1 MGLFGFI
8 GKRLYDVVALGRA
21 VGSLVSSV
29 GKKVVAGVKYIGRG
43 IYDLFKAKPKGVIKE
58 VIKDA
63 GTGTRNTGRGIIK
76 ETARTSVPKTTISSP
91 PTMIKGQQL
100 TPPMETAGNPAL
112 APLGARPL
120 RNPATQI
127 RNVIED
133 RGYYF
138 GSPQPQRLFK
148 GELLASDIPVG
159 AKSLPL
165 GNITQ
170 RGLGGLTKQQ
180 RIAQEVGRI
189 NEAGR
194 LADIF

>member
-43 IYDLFKAKPKGVIKE
+43 IYDIFKAKPKGVIKE

-91 PTMIKGQQL
+91 PNTMIKGQQL
-100 TPPMETAGNPAL
+100 TPPTAGNPAL

-120 RNPATQI
+120 RNPATQL

-148 GELLASDIPVG
+148 GQLLASDIPVG

-180 RIAQEVGRI
+180 RLTQEVGRI
-189 NEAGR
+189 GQAGR
-194 LADIF
+194 LGDIF

>member
-100 TPPMETAGNPAL
+100 TPPTAL

-133 RGYYF
+133 RGYYY
-138 GSPQPQRLFK
+138 GSPLPQRLFK

>member
-8 GKRLYDVVALGRA
+8 GKRLYEVVALGRA

-58 VIKDA
+58 TIKEV
-63 GTGTRNTGRGIIK
+63 GTGTRNTAKASI
-76 ETARTSVPKTTISSP
+76 PKTTISSP

-100 TPPMETAGNPAL
+100 TPPPELP
-112 APLGARPL
+112 PLGNRPL
-120 RNPATQI
+120 RNPATQL

-148 GELLASDIPVG
+148 GQLLASDLPAG

-165 GNITQ
+165 GNVTQ

-180 RIAQEVGRI
+180 RLAQEVGRI
-189 NEAGR
+189 SQAGR
-194 LADIF
+194 LGDIF

>member
-8 GKRLYDVVALGRA
+8 GKRLYEVVALGRA

-58 VIKDA
+58 TIKEV

-76 ETARTSVPKTTISSP
+76 ETAVPKTTISSP

-100 TPPMETAGNPAL
+100 TPPPELP
-112 APLGARPL
+112 PLGNRPL
-120 RNPATQI
+120 RNPATQL

-148 GELLASDIPVG
+148 GQLLASDIPAG

-180 RIAQEVGRI
+180 RLAQEVSRI
-189 NEAGR
+189 GQAGR
-194 LADIF
+194 LGDIF

>member
-8 GKRLYDVVALGRA
+8 GKRLYEVVALGRA

-58 VIKDA
+58 TIKEV
-63 GTGTRNTGRGIIK
+63 GTGTRNTGRGVIK

-100 TPPMETAGNPAL
+100 TPPTAGNPAL
-112 APLGARPL
+112 APLGNRPL
-120 RNPATQI
+120 RNPATQL

-148 GELLASDIPVG
+148 GQLLASDIPAG

-170 RGLGGLTKQQ
+170 RGVGGLTKQQ
-180 RIAQEVGRI
+180 RLAQEVSRI
-189 NEAGR
+189 GQAGR
-194 LADIF
+194 LGDIF

>member
-1 MGLFGFI
+1 MGLISFI

-43 IYDLFKAKPKGVIKE
+43 IYDIFKAKPKGVIKE

-100 TPPMETAGNPAL
+100 TPPTAGNPAL

-120 RNPATQI
+120 RNPATQL

-148 GELLASDIPVG
+148 GQLLASDIPVG

-180 RIAQEVGRI
+180 RLTQEVGRI
-189 NEAGR
+189 GQAGR
-194 LADIF
+194 LGDIF

>member
-1 MGLFGFI
+1 MGLISFI

-43 IYDLFKAKPKGVIKE
+43 IYDIFKAKPKGVIKE

-100 TPPMETAGNPAL
+100 TPPTAGNPAL

-120 RNPATQI
+120 RNPATQL

-148 GELLASDIPVG
+148 GQLLASDIPVG

-180 RIAQEVGRI
+180 RLTQEIGRI
-189 NEAGR
+189 GQAGR
-194 LADIF
+194 LGDIF

>member
-43 IYDLFKAKPKGVIKE
+43 IYDIFKAKPKGVIKE

-76 ETARTSVPKTTISSP
+76 ETARTSVPKTTISNP
-91 PTMIKGQQL
+91 PNMIIKGKQL
-100 TPPMETAGNPAL
+100 TPPPELP
-112 APLGARPL
+112 PLGNRPL
-120 RNPATQI
+120 RNPATNL

-133 RGYYF
+133 RGFYY
-138 GSPQPQRLFK
+138 GSPLPQRLFK
-148 GELLASDIPVG
+148 GQLLASDIPVG

-180 RIAQEVGRI
+180 RLAQEVSRI
-189 NEAGR
+189 NQAGR
-194 LADIF
+194 LGDIF

>member
-63 GTGTRNTGRGIIK
+63 GTGTRNTGRG
-76 ETARTSVPKTTISSP
+76 
-91 PTMIKGQQL
+91 MIKGQQL
-100 TPPMETAGNPAL
+100 TPPTAGNPAL

-120 RNPATQI
+120 RNPATQL

-148 GELLASDIPVG
+148 GQLLASDIPVG

-189 NEAGR
+189 NEVGR
-194 LADIF
+194 LGDIF

>member
-8 GKRLYDVVALGRA
+8 GKRLYEVVALGRA

-58 VIKDA
+58 TIKEV
-63 GTGTRNTGRGIIK
+63 GTGTRNT
-76 ETARTSVPKTTISSP
+76 ARASIPKTTISSP

-100 TPPMETAGNPAL
+100 TPPTAGNPAL
-112 APLGARPL
+112 APLGNRPL
-120 RNPATQI
+120 RNPATQL

-148 GELLASDIPVG
+148 GQLLASDIPAG

-180 RIAQEVGRI
+180 RLAQEVSRI
-189 NEAGR
+189 GQAGR
-194 LADIF
+194 LGDII